1 MNKKPMLGFQLNAL
15 LINVIDERRKKDKK
29 LINSNNK

>member
-1 MNKKPMLGFQLNAL
+1 MEKKTMLGFQLNAL

>member
-1 MNKKPMLGFQLNAL
+1 MKKKPMLGFQLNAL